1 MTNRLHGALIK
12 SKFTIR
18 NKQNNIKMA
27 FNFTPFPV
35 LETERLTLRALEL
48 NDAKAIFGL
57 RTNKEVNTFITRTM
71 LNNLSETRALID
83 SISNSI
89 ANNTRIFW
97 VLESKNTAELL
108 GTIGLNNFETEENY
122 AEIGYDLHPDFQE
135 NGYMSEAFEAIL
147 KFSAKQMDLK
157 FVEAFTHQNNNAS
170 VALLKKYNFELQPDK
185 KDADFE
191 DNQIYRFAVDA

>member
-1 MTNRLHGALIK
+1 
-12 SKFTIR
+12 
-18 NKQNNIKMA
+18 MA

-57 RTNKEVNTFITRTM
+57 RTNKEVNTFITRTL
-71 LNNLSETRALID
+71 LNNLSETRAFID
-83 SISNSI
+83 NISNSI
-89 ANNTRIFW
+89 NNNTSIFW
-97 VLESKNTAELL
+97 VLESKDNAELL
-108 GTIGLNNFETEENY
+108 GTIGLSNFEIEENY

-147 KFSAKQMDLK
+147 NFSAKQMDLK

>member
-1 MTNRLHGALIK
+1 
-12 SKFTIR
+12 
-18 NKQNNIKMA
+18 MA

-35 LETERLTLRALEL
+35 LETEKLTLRALEL
-48 NDAKAIFGL
+48 NDAKAFFGL

-97 VLESKNTAELL
+97 VLESKDTAELL
-108 GTIGLNNFETEENY
+108 GTIGLNNFETEEDY
-122 AEIGYDLHPDFQE
+122 AEIGYDMHPDFQE
-135 NGYMSEAFEAIL
+135 NGYMSEAFKAIL

-157 FVEAFTHQNNNAS
+157 FLEAFTHKDNNAS
-170 VALLKKYNFELQPDK
+170 IVLLEKFNFKLQPDR
-185 KDADFE
+185 KDANIE
-191 DNQIYRFAVDA
+191 EYQIYRFAVDV

>member
-1 MTNRLHGALIK
+1 
-12 SKFTIR
+12 
-18 NKQNNIKMA
+18 MA

-71 LNNLSETRALID
+71 LNNLSETRAFID

-89 ANNTRIFW
+89 VNNTGVFW
-97 VLESKNTAELL
+97 VLESKDTAELI
-108 GTIGLNNFETEENY
+108 GTVGLRNFEIEEDY

-135 NGYMSEAFEAIL
+135 DGYMSEAFKAIL
-147 KFSAKQMDLK
+147 NFAAKQMDLK
-157 FVEAFTHQNNNAS
+157 FIEAFTHKENNAS
-170 VALLKKYNFELQPDK
+170 VALLEKFNFELQPDR
-185 KDADFE
+185 KDANVAE
-191 DNQIYRFAVDA
+191 NHIYRFAVDA

>member
-1 MTNRLHGALIK
+1 
-12 SKFTIR
+12 
-18 NKQNNIKMA
+18 MA
-27 FNFTPFPV
+27 FNFTTFPV

-97 VLESKNTAELL
+97 VLESKDTAELL
-108 GTIGLNNFETEENY
+108 GTIGLKISKLRRIMQKLDMTC
-122 AEIGYDLHPDFQE
+122 I
-135 NGYMSEAFEAIL
+135 
-147 KFSAKQMDLK
+147 
-157 FVEAFTHQNNNAS
+157 
-170 VALLKKYNFELQPDK
+170 
-185 KDADFE
+185 
-191 DNQIYRFAVDA
+191 QIFKRMVI

>member
-1 MTNRLHGALIK
+1 
-12 SKFTIR
+12 
-18 NKQNNIKMA
+18 MA

-57 RTNKEVNTFITRTM
+57 RTNKEVNTFITRTL
-71 LNNLSETRALID
+71 LNNLSETRAFID
-83 SISNSI
+83 NISNSI
-89 ANNTRIFW
+89 NNNTSVFW
-97 VLESKNTAELL
+97 VLESKDNAELL
-108 GTIGLNNFETEENY
+108 GTIGLSNFEIEENY

-135 NGYMSEAFEAIL
+135 NGYMSEAFEEIL
-147 KFSAKQMDLK
+147 NFSAKQMDLK